1 MAMAEPI
8 PVQRKNSLPA
18 VQEGELLPAWREP
31 TSMLR
36 DIDTIFD
43 RMVRNFFGSPMTGS
57 PWAASLG
64 PAVDIEETP
73 DAYVF
78 EIDLPGVRKED
89 LTIEIVQNELHISG
103 QVIEK
108 ERTGVMRHRMRR
120 TGQFSYRI
128 ALPSDTDPDKISGS
142 HDDGV
147 LTVTVPRTEA
157 SRPRRID
164 II

>member
-1 MAMAEPI
+1 MAEQV
-8 PVQRKNSLPA
+8 PVRRDNNLPA
-18 VQEGELLPAWREP
+18 VQEGEVLPAWREP
-31 TSMLR
+31 AFMFR

-43 RMVRNFFGSPMTGS
+43 RMVRNFFGSPMAGS
-57 PWAASLG
+57 PWTGSLG
-64 PAVDIEETP
+64 PEVDIEETP
-73 DAYVF
+73 DAYIF
-78 EIDLPGVRKED
+78 EIDLPGVRKD
-89 LTIEIVQNELHISG
+89 DITIEAGQNELHISG

-120 TGQFSYRI
+120 TGQFSYRV
-128 ALPSDTDPDKISGS
+128 ALPSGTDPDKISAS
-142 HDDGV
+142 HNDGV